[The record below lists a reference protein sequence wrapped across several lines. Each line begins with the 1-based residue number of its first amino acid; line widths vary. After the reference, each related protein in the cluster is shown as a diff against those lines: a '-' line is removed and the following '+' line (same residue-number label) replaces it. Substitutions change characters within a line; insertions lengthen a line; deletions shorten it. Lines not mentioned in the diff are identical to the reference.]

1 MPDAEATFTADDRQ
15 VSAARRFVV
24 QALQEWGAERFEW
37 AATALV
43 SEMATNAVLHAR
55 TGFTVS
61 LRLVDDVLRI
71 SVADMSSRL
80 PQQRAYGLDAAT
92 GRGLVLMDDLSDAHG
107 VDAAPGGKSVWC
119 ELKVG
124 VSVTAQPEE
133 ETDLAGLLE
142 TFADDLPDTAG
153 ERLDADGPPAQ
164 HATHFLAA

>member
-1 MPDAEATFTADDRQ
+1 VPAAESTFTADERQ
-15 VSAARRFVV
+15 VSFARRFVV

-71 SVADMSSRL
+71 AVADMSSRL
-80 PQQRAYGLDAAT
+80 PQQRVYGVEAAT

-107 VDAAPGGKSVWC
+107 VDASPDGKSVWC
-119 ELKVG
+119 ELRVG
-124 VSVTAQPEE
+124 GSATERLEE

-142 TFADDLPDTAG
+142 AFSDDLPDVQPQH
-153 ERLDADGPPAQ
+153 RNADGPAGQ
-164 HATHFLAA
+164 RGLRDLAA